1 MSNRPQPARR
11 DAVPSITPE
20 EFALQADTLAA
31 AVPYPHTAAKPRKD
45 KAYTFRMTE
54 ETLVQLREAAAREDR
69 SIQWIFD
76 RVLLPALDEHKK
88 KGRPDPSG

>member
-1 MSNRPQPARR
+1 VPALS
-11 DAVPSITPE
+11 AE

-31 AVPYPHTAAKPRKD
+31 VPHPHAAKPKKD

-54 ETLVQLREAAAREDR
+54 ASLERLRAAALREDR

-76 RVLLPALDEHKK
+76 RVLLPALDEHEKK
-88 KGRPDPSG
+88 

>member
-11 DAVPSITPE
+11 AAVPALSAE

-31 AVPYPHTAAKPRKD
+31 VPHPATRPKKD

-54 ETLVQLREAAAREDR
+54 ATLDRLRAAAGREDR

-76 RVLLPALDEHKK
+76 RVLLPALDDHEKK
-88 KGRPDPSG
+88 

>member
-11 DAVPSITPE
+11 GAVPVLSPE

-31 AVPYPHTAAKPRKD
+31 AVPYPHAAAKPRKD

-54 ETLVQLREAAAREDR
+54 ETLGRLRAAAAREDR

-76 RVLLPALDEHKK
+76 RVMLPALDAHEGKK
-88 KGRPDPSG
+88 

>member
-1 MSNRPQPARR
+1 MSNRPTPARR
-11 DAVPSITPE
+11 AAVPAPSVTAE

-31 AVPYPHTAAKPRKD
+31 VPHPHTAKPKKD

-54 ETLVQLREAAAREDR
+54 ETLGKLRAAAAREDR

-76 RVLLPALDEHKK
+76 RVLLPALDEHGQK
-88 KGRPDPSG
+88 

>member
-11 DAVPSITPE
+11 AAVPSLTPE

-31 AVPYPHTAAKPRKD
+31 VPHPLVLAKPK
-45 KAYTFRMTE
+45 KEKGYTFRMTE
-54 ETLVQLREAAAREDR
+54 ETLARLRAAAAVEDR

-76 RVLLPALDEHKK
+76 RVLLPGLDAWEAKSK
-88 KGRPDPSG
+88 S